1 LRGFV
6 KGWAMKIG
14 IIADTHNHTACSQ
27 WALRQ
32 MQDQGITQF
41 IHCGDVTTDKIVT
54 LFTDLKGAFVFGNM
68 DYNRRE
74 LEDAVAWL
82 GTGSSIRYTQKLTL
96 NGKRIAV
103 CHGHEAGLLDEFIK
117 SGLNDYVFHGHT
129 HARRDEQIGRTRV
142 INPGAL
148 SISRSG
154 ATPSMCI
161 LDLENGEA
169 QFIEVP

>member
-1 LRGFV
+1 
-6 KGWAMKIG
+6 MKIG
-14 IIADTHNHTACSQ
+14 IIADTHNHTAYSQ

-32 MQDQGITQF
+32 MQEQRITQF
-41 IHCGDVTTDKIVT
+41 VHCGDVTTYQIVT
-54 LFTDLKGAFVFGNM
+54 VFAGLKGTFVFGNM
-68 DYNRRE
+68 DINHGE

-82 GTGSSIRYTQKLTL
+82 DRGSSIRYTQKLTL
-96 NGKRIAV
+96 AGKRIAV
-103 CHGHEAGLLDEFIK
+103 CHGHEAKLLDEFIK